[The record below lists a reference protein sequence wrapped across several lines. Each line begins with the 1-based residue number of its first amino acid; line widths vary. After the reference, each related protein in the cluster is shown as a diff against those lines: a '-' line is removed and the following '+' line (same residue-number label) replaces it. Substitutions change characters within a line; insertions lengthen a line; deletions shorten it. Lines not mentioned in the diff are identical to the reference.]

1 MGKYQTLIKYILFFI
16 ISLVIFNFPISA
28 FSSNPVCD
36 SLFLNHTKNNF
47 QSRLITPALNHVKN
61 YGHEIIQT
69 RGLRLFLKN
78 NKSEQDATKWYGLLT
93 KQKIDI
99 NQSRFISYF
108 TDIVEYVPRKLG
120 QTLSRENGYLFT
132 PFDGLY
138 NLTFRMPI
146 EYFTSKFFNRKLEPA
161 FFLKIPVILALSFSM
176 SHQLDVVYQNQLENH
191 LKTEISDHSKEY
203 DKIIQSDYRYRK
215 IKNAIQSGQMTRDQ
229 AYREAYLISL
239 AYSQYFKY
247 RDSNQN
253 EFKLESE
260 LKLLDHYLFE
270 HLKPIMFN
278 GIQKSMFSDDY
289 FVPTES
295 IGLLTDDQKI
305 LIFKNAHQRY
315 LKYQI
320 IVELVNQSELWKQML
335 TSEKM
340 QQLIQPI
347 LQDPFTV
354 ELMNLYKND
363 KISRDQLQTY
373 LQEDMY
379 WQNRFLDYDILGIK
393 KYKKING
400 ISSNHFLTLADIRE
414 EILLEIVNPFK
425 K

>member
-1 MGKYQTLIKYILFFI
+1 M
-16 ISLVIFNFPISA
+16 
-28 FSSNPVCD
+28 
-36 SLFLNHTKNNF
+36 TK
-47 QSRLITPALNHVKN
+47 
-61 YGHEIIQT
+61 
-69 RGLRLFLKN
+69 
-78 NKSEQDATKWYGLLT
+78 
-93 KQKIDI
+93 
-99 NQSRFISYF
+99 
-108 TDIVEYVPRKLG
+108 
-120 QTLSRENGYLFT
+120 
-132 PFDGLY
+132 
-138 NLTFRMPI
+138 
-146 EYFTSKFFNRKLEPA
+146 
-161 FFLKIPVILALSFSM
+161 
-176 SHQLDVVYQNQLENH
+176 
-191 LKTEISDHSKEY
+191 
-203 DKIIQSDYRYRK
+203 
-215 IKNAIQSGQMTRDQ
+215 DQ

-278 GIQKSMFSDDY
+278 GIQKSMFGDDY
-289 FVPTES
+289 FVPAES

-305 LIFKNAHQRY
+305 LIFKNAYQRY

-335 TSEKM
+335 KSENM
-340 QQLIQPI
+340 QHLIQPI
-347 LQDPFTV
+347 LLDPFTI
-354 ELMNLYKND
+354 ELMSLYKNGR
-363 KISRDQLQTY
+363 ISSNQLQSY

-414 EILLEIVNPFK
+414 EILLEIVNTFK